1 MSETPKGVNS
11 KFQIFLDPFLP
22 GKSQGDLRADDHELW
37 QKTPKSCQIRRLQS
51 RPPRKPL
58 RCMPPPDHQVY
69 ETDRL
74 LIVDVK
80 AFDSTGAIYQI
91 GSQLKPAASLI
102 Y

>member
-1 MSETPKGVNS
+1 
-11 KFQIFLDPFLP
+11 
-22 GKSQGDLRADDHELW
+22 
-37 QKTPKSCQIRRLQS
+37 
-51 RPPRKPL
+51 
-58 RCMPPPDHQVY
+58 MPPPDHQVY